1 METTCVYVQVDV
13 VFGDLD
19 IPFIVNTLGS
29 SQKSYNL
36 SIFIQKSQN
45 RVMTTGTLSSVE
57 TYSNFDFRLLDL
69 MILIKIWFESDHLMP
84 LF

>member
-1 METTCVYVQVDV
+1 METTCVNVQIDV
-13 VFGDLD
+13 VFGDLNKS
-19 IPFIVNTLGS
+19 FIVNTLSS
-29 SQKSYNL
+29 SQKSDNL
-36 SIFIQKSQN
+36 SIVIQKSQN
-45 RVMTTGTLSSVE
+45 SVMTTGTLSSVE